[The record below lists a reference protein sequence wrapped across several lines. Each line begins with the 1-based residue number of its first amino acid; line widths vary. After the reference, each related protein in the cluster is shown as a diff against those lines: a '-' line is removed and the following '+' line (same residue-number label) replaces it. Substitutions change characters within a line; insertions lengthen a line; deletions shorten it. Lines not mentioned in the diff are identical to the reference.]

1 MAVSNSRFAAAERKL
16 SAARKSAS
24 RYRDQAKAAGSVSLE
39 LLGAGAAG
47 AVSGYALDIEVMS
60 DESVDI
66 SLELP
71 VIQMA
76 AGAGLL
82 YYGMRSKSGS
92 LVSLGKGMLVGA
104 TALATR
110 DTMDYYRVLAIE
122 SGPAGDDG
130 TGTTEMEDDGG
141 GN

>member
-1 MAVSNSRFAAAERKL
+1 MAVSNSRFQAAERKL
-16 SAARKSAS
+16 AAVRKSAA
-24 RYRDQAKAAGSVSLE
+24 RYRDQAKSAGSVSLE

-60 DESVDI
+60 DETVDI

-82 YYGMRSKSGS
+82 YFGMRSKSGS
-92 LVSLGKGMLVGA
+92 LVALGKGMLVGA

-122 SGPAGDDG
+122 TGPAADDG
-130 TGTTEMEDDGG
+130 TDAEDDGG
-141 GN
+141 T

>member
-16 SAARKSAS
+16 VAARKSAS

-130 TGTTEMEDDGG
+130 TGTDDMDDGG

>member
-1 MAVSNSRFAAAERKL
+1 MAVSNSRYAAAERKL
-16 SAARKSAS
+16 AAVRKSAS

-122 SGPAGDDG
+122 TGPAADDG
-130 TGTTEMEDDGG
+130 TDVDEDDGG

>member
-1 MAVSNSRFAAAERKL
+1 VAVSNSRFAAAERKL
-16 SAARKSAS
+16 AAVRKSAA
-24 RYRDQAKAAGSVSLE
+24 RYRDQAKSAGSVSLE

-47 AVSGYALDIEVMS
+47 AVSGYALDIEVMA
-60 DESVDI
+60 DDSVGI

-92 LVSLGKGMLVGA
+92 LVALGKGMLVGS

-122 SGPAGDDG
+122 TGPAGDDG
-130 TGTTEMEDDGG
+130 TDAASDDGG
-141 GN
+141 N

>member
-1 MAVSNSRFAAAERKL
+1 MAVSNSRYAAAERKL
-16 SAARKSAS
+16 AAVRKSAG
-24 RYRDQAKAAGSVSLE
+24 RYRDQAKSAGSVSLE

-47 AVSGYALDIEVMS
+47 AVSGYALDIEVMA
-60 DESVDI
+60 DDSVGI

-92 LVSLGKGMLVGA
+92 LVALGKGMLVGA

-122 SGPAGDDG
+122 TGPAGDDG
-130 TGTTEMEDDGG
+130 TDDASDDGG
-141 GN
+141 N

>member
-1 MAVSNSRFAAAERKL
+1 VAVSNSRFAAAERKL
-16 SAARKSAS
+16 AAARKSAS

-130 TGTTEMEDDGG
+130 TGTDDTDDGG

>member
-1 MAVSNSRFAAAERKL
+1 MAVSNSRYAAAERKL
-16 SAARKSAS
+16 AAVRKSAN
-24 RYRDQAKAAGSVSLE
+24 RYREQAKSAGSVSLE

-60 DESVDI
+60 DDSVDI

-122 SGPAGDDG
+122 TGPAADDG
-130 TGTTEMEDDGG
+130 TDGADDDGG
-141 GN
+141 N

>member
-1 MAVSNSRFAAAERKL
+1 VAVSNSRFAAAERKL
-16 SAARKSAS
+16 AAVRKSAA
-24 RYRDQAKAAGSVSLE
+24 RYRDQAKSAGSVSLE

-47 AVSGYALDIEVMS
+47 AVSGYALDIEVMA
-60 DESVDI
+60 DDSVGI

-92 LVSLGKGMLVGA
+92 LVALGKGMLVGA

-122 SGPAGDDG
+122 TGPAADDG
-130 TGTTEMEDDGG
+130 TDSADDGG
-141 GN
+141 N

>member
-1 MAVSNSRFAAAERKL
+1 MAVSNNRFNALQGKL
-16 SAARKSAS
+16 AAARKSAS
-24 RYRDQAKAAGSVSLE
+24 RYREQAKQASGVSLE

-60 DESVDI
+60 SEDGELA
-66 SLELP
+66 LELP

-76 AGAGLL
+76 AGAALL
-82 YYGMRSKSGS
+82 WYGNKSQSGS
-92 LVSLGKGMLVGA
+92 LMSVGKGMLVGA

-110 DTMDYYRVLAIE
+110 DTMDYYRVLAI
-122 SGPAGDDG
+122 SQGDDLGGIAGDDG
-130 TGTTEMEDDGG
+130 

>member
-1 MAVSNSRFAAAERKL
+1 M
-16 SAARKSAS
+16 AARKSAS
-24 RYRDQAKAAGSVSLE
+24 KYREQARAAGSVSLE

-60 DESVDI
+60 DDAVDI

-82 YYGMRSKSGS
+82 YYGMKSNSGS

-130 TGTTEMEDDGG
+130 TGTDDGTDDGG
-141 GN
+141 S

>member
-1 MAVSNSRFAAAERKL
+1 MAVSNSRYQAAERKL
-16 SAARKSAS
+16 AAVRKSAS
-24 RYRDQAKAAGSVSLE
+24 RYRDQAKSAGSVSLE

-82 YYGMRSKSGS
+82 YYGMKSKSGS
-92 LVSLGKGMLVGA
+92 LVALGKGMLVGA

-130 TGTTEMEDDGG
+130 TDAAADDGG
-141 GN
+141 N

>member
-1 MAVSNSRFAAAERKL
+1 MAVSNSRYAAAERKL
-16 SAARKSAS
+16 AAVRKSAG
-24 RYRDQAKAAGSVSLE
+24 RYRDQAKSAGSVSLE

-47 AVSGYALDIEVMS
+47 AVSGYALDIEVMA
-60 DESVDI
+60 DDSVGI

-92 LVSLGKGMLVGA
+92 LVALGKGMLVGA

-122 SGPAGDDG
+122 TGPAGDDG
-130 TGTTEMEDDGG
+130 TDDADDGG
-141 GN
+141 S